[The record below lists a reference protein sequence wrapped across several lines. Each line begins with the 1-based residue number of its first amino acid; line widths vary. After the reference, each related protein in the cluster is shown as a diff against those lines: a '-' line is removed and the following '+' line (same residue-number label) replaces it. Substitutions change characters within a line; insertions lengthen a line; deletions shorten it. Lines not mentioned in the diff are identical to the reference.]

1 MAELNIIEAVRST
14 LQEEMQRD
22 PRVVVLGEDVGVKGG
37 VFLATDGL
45 YQAFGAG
52 RVIDTPLAESS
63 IVGLA
68 AGMAMNG
75 LVPVAEIQFADFI
88 HLAFN
93 QIVNEAGV
101 FRYRTNGDWE
111 LPIVIRAPYGGAVS
125 GALYHSQSVER
136 YFMRPGLTVVIPSNP
151 YDAKGLLRAA
161 IRDPDPVLYFE
172 HKKMYRMERQ
182 DVPDDDYIVPLG
194 KARIAREGTDIT
206 VIGYGL
212 MIAYALQVAQTLEG
226 EGISIEVVDLRTV
239 YPPDRETMLA
249 SVKKTGKVC
258 IVYEDNL
265 TGAAGAETA
274 AFLAEHAF
282 HYLDAPIVRVGGL
295 DVPAMPYAKPM
306 EDLFMPNPEKIAQT
320 LRKLAAH

>member
-1 MAELNIIEAVRST
+1 MAEFNIIEAVRAT
-14 LQEEMQRD
+14 LHAEMERD
-22 PRVVVLGEDVGVKGG
+22 ERVIVMGEDVGVKGG
-37 VFLATDGL
+37 VFLATDSL
-45 YQAFGAG
+45 TQKFGQG

-68 AGMAMNG
+68 AGMAMHG

-111 LPIVIRAPYGGAVS
+111 LPMVIRAPYGGAVS

-151 YDAKGLLRAA
+151 YDAMGLLRAA
-161 IRDPDPVLYFE
+161 IRDPYPVLFFE

-182 DVPDDDYIVPLG
+182 PLPDEDFSVPLG
-194 KARIAREGTDIT
+194 KASIAREGTDIS
-206 VIGYGL
+206 VICYGL
-212 MIAYALQVAQTLEG
+212 MVVYALEAAATLER
-226 EGISIEVVDLRTV
+226 EGVSVEVLDLRTI
-239 YPPDRETMLA
+239 YPPDRDAVLA
-249 SVKKTGKVC
+249 TVKKTGKVC
-258 IVYEDNL
+258 VLYEDNL
-265 TGAAGAETA
+265 TGGAGAETS
-274 AFLAEHAF
+274 AFIAEHAF
-282 HYLDAPIVRVGGL
+282 HFLDAPVLRIGGL
-295 DVPAMPYAKPM
+295 DVPAMPYAKAM
-306 EDLFMPNPEKIAQT
+306 EDYFMPNPEKIAVT

>member
-1 MAELNIIEAVRST
+1 MAQLTLIEAIRST
-14 LQEEMQRD
+14 LTEEMARD
-22 PRVVVLGEDVGVKGG
+22 ERVVVLGEDVGVKGG

-45 YQAFGAG
+45 YEKFGG
-52 RVIDTPLAESS
+52 ERVIDTPLAESS

-68 AGMAMNG
+68 AGMAMHG

-93 QIVNEAGV
+93 QIVNEAGM

-111 LPIVIRAPYGGAVS
+111 LPMTIRAPYGGAVS

-151 YDAKGLLRAA
+151 YDAKGLLRSA
-161 IRDPDPVLYFE
+161 IRDPDPVLFFE

-182 DVPDDDYIVPLG
+182 EVPDDDYTVPLG
-194 KARIAREGTDIT
+194 EAKVVREGDDLT

-212 MIAYALQVAQTLEG
+212 MIPYAQQAARALEQ
-226 EGISIEVVDLRTV
+226 EGVSVEIVDMRTV
-239 YPPDRETMLA
+239 YPPDRETVLGSA
-249 SVKKTGKVC
+249 KKTGKVC

-265 TGAAGAETA
+265 TGGAGAETA

-282 HYLDAPIVRVGGL
+282 NHLDAPIVRVGGL

-306 EDLFMPNPEKIAQT
+306 EDFFMPDPDKLTST
-320 LRKLAAH
+320 LRRLASF